1 MKESRTAYAYL
12 IGNMQKPSFLK
23 VWDIAFDFIHKLPSN
38 LCDELHESLNRGVNL
53 LHSEP
58 QLLMYIYAYGKMH
71 KQKMDIALSQFS
83 WKDFENKQIQIVDW
97 GCGQALATVCFFDYL
112 KRKGI
117 KCEITKIVLIE
128 PSKEALERATTHVY
142 AYDNVSDITD
152 VVTLN
157 KYIDDVELS
166 EIESNAELTIH
177 FFSNVLDV
185 PKINLKR
192 LAKIVQKSSD
202 NESVVICIGPCN
214 NYNKK
219 IDTFYTYFNDNELLY
234 EFEHDKTNKYDYTA
248 KYCIFTLNK
257 KKKKVHFDFDDAL
270 TIMEFYKKNK
280 VTKGSRK
287 FLIKTC
293 QPEPTEENPNPEPFK
308 ALGLATGDTL
318 DDGRPEYKWFV
329 LSKALEE
336 QGVELTKSF
345 LKEHKDDLMLLE
357 VIDDFKFGIAFLA
370 AGAEDF
376 EEL

>member
-1 MKESRTAYAYL
+1 MKENRTAYAYL
-12 IGNMQKPSFLK
+12 IGHMQKPSFLK
-23 VWDIAFDFIHKLPSN
+23 LWDVASGFIHKLPRD
-38 LCDELHESLNRGVNL
+38 LCDQLHESLNRGVNL

-112 KRKGI
+112 NI
-117 KCEITKIVLIE
+117 KDINCDITKIVLIE

-142 AYDNVSDITD
+142 AYDNVSDSTD

-157 KYIDDVELS
+157 KYIDDIELS

-177 FFSNVLDV
+177 FFSNVLDI

-192 LAKIVQKSSD
+192 LAKIVQKNSD
-202 NESVVICIGPCN
+202 NESIVICIGPN
-214 NYNKK
+214 NNFNKK
-219 IDTFYTYFNDNELLY
+219 IDTFYTYFNHNELLF
-234 EFEHDKTNKYDYTA
+234 EFEHDKTNQYDYTA
-248 KYCIFTLNK
+248 KYCIFALNK
-257 KKKKVHFDFDDAL
+257 KKVDFDFDDAM
-270 TIMEFYKKNK
+270 TIMAFYKKNK
-280 VTKGSRK
+280 VTKGNRK

-293 QPEPTEENPNPEPFK
+293 YTKDGSEFK
-308 ALGLATGDTL
+308 ALGLCTGDTL
-318 DDGRPEYKWFV
+318 EDGRPEYKWFV
-329 LSKALEE
+329 LSNVLEE

-345 LKEHKDDLMLLE
+345 LKEHKEDILLLE
-357 VIDDFKFGIAFLA
+357 PIAGCHFGILFLA
-370 AGAEDF
+370 SGSEEF